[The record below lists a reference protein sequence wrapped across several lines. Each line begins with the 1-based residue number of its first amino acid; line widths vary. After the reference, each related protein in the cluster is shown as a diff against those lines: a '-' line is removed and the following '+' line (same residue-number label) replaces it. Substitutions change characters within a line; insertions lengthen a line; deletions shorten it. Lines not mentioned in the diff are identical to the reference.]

1 MTTKKLPI
9 KSRTVKE
16 KISANRLEYSLLK
29 IFLKEKSKLGLF
41 HFENLGKNTEY
52 LGFITNSKVKEI
64 LEKTSILIVPSI
76 WQEPF
81 ALTALEGMCNGVA
94 VIASKVGGMGEMLE
108 DIGLLIDDID
118 ENKLEK
124 SIKKLI
130 ENKDL
135 LNTFQNKSWTK
146 YNFNQSEIV
155 KKQDSIRE
163 DIFQNYN
170 FINSG

>member
-1 MTTKKLPI
+1 
-9 KSRTVKE
+9 
-16 KISANRLEYSLLK
+16 
-29 IFLKEKSKLGLF
+29 
-41 HFENLGKNTEY
+41 
-52 LGFITNSKVKEI
+52 
-64 LEKTSILIVPSI
+64 
-76 WQEPF
+76 
-81 ALTALEGMCNGVA
+81 MCNGVA

-118 ENKLEK
+118 ENKLEI

-135 LNTFQNKSWTK
+135 LNEFQNKSWTK

-163 DIFQNYN
+163 YIFQNHN